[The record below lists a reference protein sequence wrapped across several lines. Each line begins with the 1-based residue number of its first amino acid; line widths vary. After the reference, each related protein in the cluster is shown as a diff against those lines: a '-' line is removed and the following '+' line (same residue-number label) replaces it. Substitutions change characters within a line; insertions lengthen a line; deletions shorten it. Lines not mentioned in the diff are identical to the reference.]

1 MKKSKTTTYESPWDN
16 IKSTRPVRLRET
28 DICIGEMVSR
38 HVGKGGGSHSAQ
50 LDIVD
55 GWVEDI
61 TDTKKEVFIIIT
73 FDFAGSRR
81 RKSFYFRDVFSRRI
95 TLASVDGTFPSKGDY
110 QFEVTASMFPEILV
124 MVNRQLEDN
133 FLSEHKVSFERQL
146 CMALWPLRDYC
157 AQWAKLDDCE
167 DNN

>member
-1 MKKSKTTTYESPWDN
+1 MRRASFLLKPRRMRVIICMMRCPPGFWS
-16 IKSTRPVRLRET
+16 VR
-28 DICIGEMVSR
+28 C
-38 HVGKGGGSHSAQ
+38 A
-50 LDIVD
+50 
-55 GWVEDI
+55 
-61 TDTKKEVFIIIT
+61 
-73 FDFAGSRR
+73 RR

-110 QFEVTASMFPEILV
+110 QFEVTASMFTEILD

-133 FLSEHKVSFERQL
+133 FLSEHKASFERQL